1 MPLVALDRVFVAFGH
16 LPLLNE
22 IAFQVEAGER
32 LAVIGRNG
40 TGKSTLLQ
48 ILSGDL
54 QPDSGVILKQPGV
67 RVARLV
73 QDVPL
78 STDRTV
84 AEVVG
89 DGLGPLDT
97 HDEWQRHHQA
107 DMIMSRLSLPPAAI
121 VDTLSGGW
129 KRRVLLARALVG
141 KPDLLLLD
149 EPTNHLDIEAITWLE
164 SFLADYRGAVV
175 FVTHDR
181 AFLERLATRIVELD
195 RGRLTSWPGDYA
207 TFERKKEEWLANEEL
222 TNAKFDKRL
231 ASEEVWLRR
240 GVKARRTR
248 DEGRVK
254 ALMAM
259 RAERAGRRSRA
270 GSVRLQIEQADPSGK
285 MVFEAENVDFAFS
298 GPQDLRTSGPR
309 DLKASLVVRDFSVRV
324 MRGDRIGLIGPNGAG
339 KTTLLRLLLGE
350 LTPASGEVRRGANVQ
365 VAYYDQQREQ
375 LDPDRSVVETI
386 GDGNDTVTVNGQPRH
401 VHGYLQDFL
410 FSPERARSPVRA
422 LSGGER
428 NRLLLA
434 RLFTRP
440 ANVLVLD
447 EPTND
452 LDLETLELV
461 EQQLVEWPGTL
472 LLVSHDRRFL
482 DNVVT
487 STLAFEGQGKVEEY
501 VGGYEDYLRQKPPGD
516 TKDLSGS
523 VTHSSGAAKDLSG
536 APKRSSGST
545 KTSAGKK
552 KRSFKEEREFNELP
566 ERIAAL
572 EAEQKQLQAALADP
586 EFYKKPG
593 SEIQAAV
600 DRLDQIDAELLEAM
614 ARWDALDSIGN

>member
-1 MPLVALDRVFVAFGH
+1 MPLVALEHISHAYGH
-16 LPLLNE
+16 VPLLE
-22 IAFQVEAGER
+22 DAALQIDKGER
-32 LAVIGRNG
+32 LAIIGRNG

-48 ILSGDL
+48 IIGGDL
-54 QPDSGVILKQPGV
+54 IPDRGTVWVQPGA
-67 RVARLV
+67 RIARLV

-84 AEVVG
+84 AQVVG
-89 DGLGPLDT
+89 DGLGALDE

-107 DMIMSRLSLPPAAI
+107 DMVMTRLDLPPEAI
-121 VDTLSGGW
+121 VDSLSGGW

-164 SFLADYRGAVV
+164 EFLAGYDGAVA

-181 AFLERLATRIVELD
+181 AFLERLATRIVEID
-195 RGRLTSWPGDYA
+195 RAQVTSWPGDYA

-222 TNAKFDKRL
+222 QQAKFDKRL
-231 ASEEVWLRR
+231 AAEEVWLRR

-259 RAERAGRRSRA
+259 RAERAARRA
-270 GSVRLQIEQADPSGK
+270 QMGNVRLQIEQAESSGRL
-285 MVFEAENVDFAFS
+285 VFEADAVSFRYPGSAT
-298 GPQDLRTSGPR
+298 P
-309 DLKASLVVRDFSVRV
+309 VVRDFSTRI
-324 MRGDRIGLIGPNGAG
+324 MRGDRIGLIGANGSG
-339 KTTLLRLLLGE
+339 KTTFLRLLLGQ
-350 LTPASGEVRRGANVQ
+350 LAPSSGEIRHGANVE

-375 LDPDRSVVETI
+375 LDPDRTVVDTI
-386 GDGNDTVTVNGQPRH
+386 GDGNDTVTVNGRSRH
-401 VHGYLQDFL
+401 VHGYLQDYL
-410 FSPERARSPVRA
+410 FSPERARSPVKA

-452 LDLETLELV
+452 LDLETLELL
-461 EQQLVEWPGTL
+461 EQQLVDWPGTL

-487 STLAFEGQGKVEEY
+487 STIAFEGEGRLEEY
-501 VGGYEDYLRQKPPGD
+501 VGGYADYLRQRAVPVTSQASTSKPQ
-516 TKDLSGS
+516 
-523 VTHSSGAAKDLSG
+523 
-536 APKRSSGST
+536 APSPKP
-545 KTSAGKK
+545 KK
-552 KRSFKEEREFNELP
+552 KRSFKEDREFNELP

-572 EAEQKQLQAALADP
+572 EEEQKSLQAKLADS
-586 EFYKKPG
+586 EFYKQG
-593 SEIQAAV
+593 GATIQEAV
-600 DRLDQIDAELLEAM
+600 DRLAQIDRELHAALE
-614 ARWDALDSIGN
+614 RWDALDSIGKP

>member
-1 MPLVALDRVFVAFGH
+1 MPLVALDSVSIAFGH
-16 LPLLNE
+16 LPLLE
-22 IAFQVEAGER
+22 HAIFQVDAGER
-32 LAVIGRNG
+32 VAVIGRNG
-40 TGKSTLLQ
+40 SGKSTLLNV
-48 ILSGDL
+48 LGGEL
-54 QPDSGVILKQPGV
+54 PPDDGVVIRQPGL
-67 RVARLV
+67 RIARLV

-78 STDRTV
+78 SANRSV
-84 AEVVG
+84 ADVVG
-89 DGLGPLDT
+89 EGLGDLDP

-107 DMIMSRLSLPPAAI
+107 DMVMSRLSLPPDAI

-141 KPDLLLLD
+141 QPDVLLLD
-149 EPTNHLDIEAITWLE
+149 EPTNHLDIAAITWLE
-164 SFLADYRGAVV
+164 SFLADYKGAVI

-181 AFLERLATRIVELD
+181 AFLEPLATRIVELD
-195 RGRLTSWPGDYA
+195 RGMLTSWPGDYA

-222 TNAKFDKRL
+222 QNAKFDKKL

-259 RAERAGRRSRA
+259 RADRSERRNRAGN
-270 GSVRLQIEQADPSGK
+270 VKMQMEQSDPSGK
-285 MVFEAENVDFAFS
+285 MVFEANDISFAYPS
-298 GPQDLRTSGPR
+298 GTGGDVI
-309 DLKASLVVRDFSVRV
+309 KDFSTRV

-339 KTTLLRLLLGE
+339 KTTLLRILLGQ
-350 LTPASGEVRRGANVQ
+350 LPPDRGEVRRGANVEI
-365 VAYYDQQREQ
+365 AYYDQQREQ
-375 LDPDRSVVETI
+375 LDPDRTVVDTI
-386 GDGNDTVTVNGQPRH
+386 GDGNETVTVNGQPRH

-434 RLFTRP
+434 RLLTRP

-452 LDLETLELV
+452 LDLETLELL

-472 LLVSHDRRFL
+472 LVVSHDRRFL

-487 STLAFEGQGKVEEY
+487 STIAFEGGGRVEEF
-501 VGGYEDYLRQKPPGD
+501 VGGYEDYVRQRAV
-516 TKDLSGS
+516 S
-523 VTHSSGAAKDLSG
+523 
-536 APKRSSGST
+536 
-545 KTSAGKK
+545 
-552 KRSFKEEREFNELP
+552 REGRATRVL
-566 ERIAAL
+566 
-572 EAEQKQLQAALADP
+572 
-586 EFYKKPG
+586 
-593 SEIQAAV
+593 
-600 DRLDQIDAELLEAM
+600 
-614 ARWDALDSIGN
+614 